1 MRSAQQATTTTTGLL
16 PGNDCS
22 AAFFFIYLHFW
33 PREMRRASS
42 LGLLHHP
49 SDDCLLYQNGRPGN
63 NNNNN
68 NKKKLFRVDVLQ
80 LAADYVAVS
89 ADSAGNISD
98 LNVISFQFHRPRI
111 GLFLATAHS
120 SDGRPAFVSPNFNPL
135 VGRLN
140 FTGSP
145 LKRRNLRF
153 PLRQKMPVIFQKR
166 RGGFGCGVGGD
177 SGRKAFIS
185 SVFLVFLYSG
195 ALFADCAGD
204 LLSPLGVCA
213 PTGRLNGGMGLLKGG
228 KWSTKQRNCRSS
240 GGK

>member
-22 AAFFFIYLHFW
+22 AAFFFFYLHFW

-42 LGLLHHP
+42 LGLLQHP

-68 NKKKLFRVDVLQ
+68 KKLFRVDVLQ

-111 GLFLATAHS
+111 GLFLATAHP

-145 LKRRNLRF
+145 LKKAESEVSIETKNAGDFPEAQGRIRLR
-153 PLRQKMPVIFQKR
+153 
-166 RGGFGCGVGGD
+166 
-177 SGRKAFIS
+177 SGRGFRAE
-185 SVFLVFLYSG
+185 
-195 ALFADCAGD
+195 
-204 LLSPLGVCA
+204 GVY
-213 PTGRLNGGMGLLKGG
+213 
-228 KWSTKQRNCRSS
+228 Q
-240 GGK
+240 

>member
-22 AAFFFIYLHFW
+22 AAFFFFYLHFW

-42 LGLLHHP
+42 LGLLQHP
-49 SDDCLLYQNGRPGN
+49 SDDCLLYQNGRPG

-145 LKRRNLRF
+145 LKKAESEVSIETKNAGDFPEAQGRIRLR
-153 PLRQKMPVIFQKR
+153 
-166 RGGFGCGVGGD
+166 
-177 SGRKAFIS
+177 SGRGFRAE
-185 SVFLVFLYSG
+185 
-195 ALFADCAGD
+195 
-204 LLSPLGVCA
+204 GVY
-213 PTGRLNGGMGLLKGG
+213 
-228 KWSTKQRNCRSS
+228 Q
-240 GGK
+240 

>member
-22 AAFFFIYLHFW
+22 AAFFFFYLHFW

-42 LGLLHHP
+42 LGLLQHP
-49 SDDCLLYQNGRPGN
+49 SDDCLLYQNGRPG

-185 SVFLVFLYSG
+185 SVFSG
-195 ALFADCAGD
+195 FSLQRRFVCW
-204 LLSPLGVCA
+204 LRRWFVVSTRCVCA
-213 PTGRLNGGMGLLKGG
+213 YRAAKRRNGFAKRWKME
-228 KWSTKQRNCRSS
+228 
-240 GGK
+240 